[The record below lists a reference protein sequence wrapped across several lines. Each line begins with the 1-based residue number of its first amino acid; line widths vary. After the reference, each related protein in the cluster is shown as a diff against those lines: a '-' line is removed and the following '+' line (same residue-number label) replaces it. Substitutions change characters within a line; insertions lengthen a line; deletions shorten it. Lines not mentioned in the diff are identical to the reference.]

1 MFFFT
6 QEQSLNFFFLQE
18 VERVCSLL
26 RAVLSKKKDPR
37 GQMKEQR
44 RRSWKTWLLSWLREY
59 FRSTRVRLF
68 SFFMRFVSKLNHLF
82 GNLTHGIMHSI
93 GMLSAM
99 IGNGQV
105 KFVRLSVYLCC
116 FFSKYD
122 CQRKISLII
131 GVEKWIPSP
140 PFFFPA
146 PTISSVP
153 FRFVLETLSYCHS
166 FTRFYGLVI

>member
-44 RRSWKTWLLSWLREY
+44 RRSWKTWLPSWLREY

-99 IGNGQV
+99 IGNGRV
-105 KFVRLSVYLCC
+105 KFVCLSVYLCC
-116 FFSKYD
+116 FFQNTTVNVKSRLLLGSKNGYPPLP
-122 CQRKISLII
+122 SSFLPL
-131 GVEKWIPSP
+131 PSP
-140 PFFFPA
+140 PFPSD
-146 PTISSVP
+146 SSEKLCP
-153 FRFVLETLSYCHS
+153 N
-166 FTRFYGLVI
+166 VIRLHIFMA